1 MGLLDGTT
9 QRQYYEAN
17 TFGGY
22 QFTSLDDII
31 TQFEIAYVGENKI
44 IPKIKRT
51 DIAFYAQRALQELS
65 FDTFKSVKSQQIQL
79 PPSMVMPIP
88 HDYINYTKI
97 SEVDSAGIKH
107 PLYPTKH
114 TSNPFQIEQDSEGF
128 YQFDDG
134 LYEHLSNV
142 DFTETPLSDTWTK
155 SSTNLIIANDPTL
168 VGPPA
173 GGFVT
178 NFTGIGTGT
187 ITFEHRAVEKILDG
201 SIRSGLLAL
210 KQTIDVT
217 GKNILDLSATGLA
230 VNTTGGHVGV
240 LRVGV
245 ITAVDANFLSAGL
258 IDHSVLGYG
267 AGPYTNTNIFDLLD
281 DSGNPSYM
289 EWTVAGDNTA
299 TKQLTGIDVSNVNSV
314 DIVVIS
320 YHDFGTKLDIIEA
333 TNNISNVSAM
343 SAPSGNELYQT
354 SLTSPTGNEK
364 NSSTWN
370 NYKSHTPSE
379 NNTNDYQDYQNDIYW
394 PNEGRRYGLDPQ
406 HAQINGSF
414 YIDDRLGRIH
424 FSSNIS
430 GKTVILDY
438 ISDSLGTDAEMQV
451 HKFAEEAMY
460 KWMAHAIL
468 STSSYGQ
475 PLVRRL
481 TREKFA
487 AVRKA
492 KLRLSNIKLEEIT
505 QILRGKSKQIKH

>member
-65 FDTFKSVKSQQIQL
+65 FDTFKSVKSQQIEL
-79 PPSMVMPIP
+79 PPSMVMPLP

-97 SEVDSAGIKH
+97 SEVDSAGIKR

-114 TSNPFQIEQDSEGF
+114 TSNPFQIEQDTEGA

-142 DFTETPLSDTWTK
+142 DFTETPLNDTWTK
-155 SSTNLIIANDPTL
+155 SSTMSIFNDPDL

-173 GGFVT
+173 NGFVS

-187 ITFEHRAVEKILDG
+187 ITFEHRAVEKISDG
-201 SIRSGLLAL
+201 SIRSGLLSL

-217 GKNILDLSATGLA
+217 GKDILDLSATGLA

-245 ITAVDANFLSAGL
+245 ITAVDANFSSAA
-258 IDHSVLGYG
+258 IINHSVLANG

-281 DSGNPSYM
+281 DNGNPSYM

-370 NYKSHTPSE
+370 SYKSHTPSE

-451 HKFAEEAMY
+451 HKFAEDAMY